1 MGEQWLRYNWKKLLL
16 RVASYVLVAALASTV
31 TLFAVGGTSKLIALE
46 RVIRQR
52 FVGTMDETAMED
64 AAAVAM
70 VASLGD
76 RWSYYI
82 SAEEYASYEERKT
95 NSYVGIGIS
104 ISKREDGT
112 GCDIVAVEDFI
123 SEFTVEGY
131 NERAFISL
139 NSQKVNRLEVDDG
152 NEVQVI
158 NIDSDKPFA
167 IVLPMNAGS
176 ITFYDIDGNVVKYA
190 NNPL

>member
-1 MGEQWLRYNWKKLLL
+1 MKKHIGKIVLTLVLLC
-16 RVASYVLVAALASTV
+16 LVA
-31 TLFAVGGTSKLIALE
+31 
-46 RVIRQR
+46 
-52 FVGTMDETAMED
+52 
-64 AAAVAM
+64 
-70 VASLGD
+70 
-76 RWSYYI
+76 
-82 SAEEYASYEERKT
+82 
-95 NSYVGIGIS
+95 VGILYGNNCFGIRGVKIES
-104 ISKREDGT
+104 DIRASQKIQEDWTVDGT
-112 GCDIVAVEDFI
+112 VSDSVAAFISYSQNKSDHTYSVYVNRPGFSFGYFFRGGGDIVAVEDFI

-139 NSQKVNRLEVDDG
+139 NSQKVDRLEVDDG

-176 ITFYDIDGNVVKYA
+176 ITFYDIDGNVVEYA